1 MRRIILFAEDYGH
14 EAFITALIERLAE
27 AHETDLAVINRSVKG
42 GHGKVISEFQGFLR
56 ELERGRE
63 NLPDLLVVVTDANC
77 KGYGE
82 RRRELD
88 EASDKFKGFMICAI
102 PDPHIERWLLLDSAA
117 FKTIFGKGCNAPD
130 QKCERDRYK
139 KLLSEAIQ
147 ATGIVP
153 PLGGM
158 EYAEDIVKAMDL
170 EQMEQANA
178 SLGKF
183 LKELRNVFKQWSQA

>member
-14 EAFITALIERLAE
+14 EAFITALITRLAGE
-27 AHETDLAVINRSVKG
+27 QKAEVAIINRSVKG
-42 GHGKVISEFQGFLR
+42 GHGKVLSEFKYFLE
-56 ELERGRE
+56 ELTRGRQSV
-63 NLPDLLVVVTDANC
+63 PDLIVLVTDANC

-82 RRRELD
+82 RRREIAD
-88 EASDKFKGFMICAI
+88 FKDFMICAI

-117 FKTIFGKGCNAPD
+117 FKAVFGKGCKAPD
-130 QKCERDRYK
+130 QKCERGRYK
-139 KLLSEAIQ
+139 HLLSEAIQ

-158 EYAEDIVKAMDL
+158 EYAEDIVKAMDM

-178 SLGKF
+178 SLGRF
-183 LKELRNVFKQWSQA
+183 LKELRSVFKKWS